1 MPAETAA
8 EGAPAGV
15 GAEGTARP
23 AAGPPAGRAAA
34 SAAGSLSGSDATPL
48 SRPDAGSL
56 AGPDAGPAAR
66 PLSGSDAGPDAA
78 PAARS
83 LAGPAAGPPAALSA
97 GLWSMLGE
105 TRTVAALAGSG
116 FDWLC
121 LDAQHGHYDDAAMRS
136 GLDAVAAASPALER
150 WVRVRSADPGLIG
163 RALDAGADGV
173 IVPLVDSAEQ
183 AAAAVRASYY
193 PPLGA
198 RSTGPTLSA
207 PRAAAAPAQPAAPVE
222 RVGGPGAGAA
232 AAAAAANGTAA
243 RDDDRAAPVY
253 TGPRTPGQVN
263 ASVRLAIMI
272 ETPQALEE
280 LEAIAST
287 PGVSCLFVGPFDLA
301 LSLGTTVPALL
312 ADESSASPLTRVV
325 AAARTAGVT
334 PGAFGGDPATAR
346 ALAARGF
353 TFVAATTDTAA
364 LAAGA
369 ATLRAALD

>member
-23 AAGPPAGRAAA
+23 AAGSPA
-34 SAAGSLSGSDATPL
+34 
-48 SRPDAGSL
+48 RPD
-56 AGPDAGPAAR
+56 
-66 PLSGSDAGPDAA
+66 
-78 PAARS
+78 
-83 LAGPAAGPPAALSA
+83 AGPPAALSV

-136 GLDAVAAASPALER
+136 GLDAVTAVSPATQR

-173 IVPLVDSAEQ
+173 IVPLVDSAAQ

-207 PRAAAAPAQPAAPVE
+207 PRAVAAPAQTAAPAE
-222 RVGGPGAGAA
+222 RVGAPGAGAA
-232 AAAAAANGTAA
+232 AAPDGAAA
-243 RDDDRAAPVY
+243 RDGDRAAPAY
-253 TGPRTPGQVN
+253 TGPRTPGEVN

-312 ADESSASPLTRVV
+312 ADESAASPLTRVV
-325 AAARTAGVT
+325 AAARATGVAA
-334 PGAFGGDPATAR
+334 GAFGGDPATAR

-353 TFVAATTDTAA
+353 TFVAAATDTAA

-369 ATLRAALD
+369 TTLRAALD